1 MNGYKKSLSAKVEAY
16 KANVAELEASKF
28 YQHDGRAKHFLDVHL
43 ARVWG
48 PVIGADEEE
57 SIVDELDMPKTLV
70 RIVHFFA
77 RGVLRFKPG
86 KAPPLLHFPPASDED
101 EYPIR
106 SVAKRDLAKIVG
118 CSQSTV
124 DKSLLRI
131 GGNMSADH
139 VLHRKRILY
148 SLPSATGVMV
158 DVMTC
163 AQMSLYAL
171 IEYQAASDYAINQQ
185 INTADRTH
193 RTKTWC
199 AEKREGMISNPTADE
214 RPQSD
219 AQDDVAGAA
228 E

>member
-1 MNGYKKSLSAKVEAY
+1 MKGYKKSLSAKVEAY
-16 KANVAELEASKF
+16 KANVAQLEASRF
-28 YQHDGRAKHFLDVHL
+28 YQHDGRAKYFLDVHL

-48 PVIGADEEE
+48 PVIGVDEEE

-70 RIVHFFA
+70 RIVHFFS
-77 RGVLRFKPG
+77 RGVLRFKAG
-86 KAPPLLHFPPASDED
+86 KAPPLTHFPPANDED

-106 SVAKRDLAKIVG
+106 SVAKRDLARVVG

-131 GGNMSADH
+131 GGNMSEDN

-171 IEYQAASDYAINQQ
+171 FEYQAASDYAINQQ
-185 INTADRTH
+185 LDVADRSR

-199 AEKREGMISNPTADE
+199 AERRDGMVSEPTAINGAA
-214 RPQSD
+214 D
-219 AQDDVAGAA
+219 AQAVG
-228 E
+228 